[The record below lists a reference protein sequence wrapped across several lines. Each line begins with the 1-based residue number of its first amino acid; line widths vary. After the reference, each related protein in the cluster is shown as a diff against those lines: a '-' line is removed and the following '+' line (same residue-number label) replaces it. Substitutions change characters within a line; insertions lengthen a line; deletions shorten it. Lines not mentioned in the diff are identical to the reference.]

1 MIIKSS
7 RKQCTKIN
15 IHNIEQK
22 TYIKYLGIYLDEIL
36 SWEAQ
41 IKHVNKLSKNIR
53 IINKLGYYLDINML
67 KQLYYTLIYP
77 YLSYGVMSWG
87 NTYPTKLTKI
97 QTKQNKCIFANSKEK
112 AIRYFKLLEI
122 LQLYNIIKLKVAILT
137 YEIFR

>member
-1 MIIKSS
+1 
-7 RKQCTKIN
+7 
-15 IHNIEQK
+15 
-22 TYIKYLGIYLDEIL
+22 
-36 SWEAQ
+36 
-41 IKHVNKLSKNIR
+41 
-53 IINKLGYYLDINML
+53 ML

>member
-97 QTKQNKCIFANSKEK
+97 QTEQNKCIFANSKEK